1 MRRLVIVATAVV
13 LVDSTLY
20 AALTPLLPHYAD
32 RYDLSK
38 AGAGLLVASYAA
50 GSLVGGIPGG
60 LAAARIGPR
69 RAACAGLLT
78 VGLASVVFGL
88 ATTPWMLGIARFTQG
103 VGGALSWAGAFSWI
117 VASVP
122 RARRGE
128 AIGTAMGGA
137 VVGAMLGPVIGAVA
151 GLTNERAT
159 FLVFALIPTGF
170 ALLARRL
177 PESGTQR
184 AELRSL
190 ARGLR
195 DRRLLGGL
203 WLMTL
208 PSLLFGLMAVLVPL
222 HLDALGWGPAA
233 IGALWLVAAGIEAVI
248 NPFLGRL
255 IDRRGLRLPVVAAV
269 TASAAVAV
277 AFAFA
282 DSGVALALLVVVGA
296 FSFGALFTPGLA
308 LIASGADRA
317 GVAQALAFGAMSSAW
332 ALGNILG
339 PAGGGALARGTSD
352 GVAFVLG
359 AAAGHARR
367 HQPRRAPCREDRR
380 RTGGSAG
387 HVTPAPRAPQH

>member
-1 MRRLVIVATAVV
+1 VRRLVIVATAVV

-50 GSLVGGIPGG
+50 GSLIGGIPGG

-69 RAACAGLLT
+69 NAASAGLLT
-78 VGLASVVFGL
+78 VGLAGIVFGL
-88 ATTPWMLGIARFTQG
+88 ASAPWMLGVARFTQG

-122 RARRGE
+122 VARRGE

-151 GLTNERAT
+151 GVTNERAT
-159 FLVFALIPTGF
+159 FIAFALVPSGF
-170 ALLARRL
+170 ALAARRL
-177 PESGTQR
+177 PDSGTQR

-203 WLMTL
+203 WLMML
-208 PSLLFGLMAVLVPL
+208 PSLLFGLVVVLVPL

-233 IGALWLVAAGIEAVI
+233 IGALWLLAAGIEAVI

-255 IDRRGLRLPVVAAV
+255 IDRRGLRLPIVTAI
-269 TASAAVAV
+269 TASAAVTV

-282 DSGVALALLVVVGA
+282 GSAVVLALLVVAGA
-296 FSFGALFTPGLA
+296 LSFGALFTPGLA
-308 LIASGADRA
+308 LIAAGAERA
-317 GVAQALAFGAMSSAW
+317 GVAQALAFGAMSAAW

-359 AAAGHARR
+359 AAVCVATLAAISR
-367 HQPRRAPCREDRR
+367 
-380 RTGGSAG
+380 S
-387 HVTPAPRAPQH
+387 APRVGRIARGGRVAQPGA

>member
-32 RYDLSK
+32 QYNLSK
-38 AGAGLLVASYAA
+38 AGAGLLVASYAV

-60 LAAARIGPR
+60 LAAARVGPR

-78 VGLASVVFGL
+78 VSLASVVFGL

-122 RARRGE
+122 LARRGE

-137 VVGAMLGPVIGAVA
+137 VVGAMVGPVIGAVA
-151 GLTNERAT
+151 GLTNDRAT
-159 FLVFALIPTGF
+159 FLAFALIPAGF
-170 ALLARRL
+170 ALAARRL
-177 PESGTQR
+177 PDSGRQR

-233 IGALWLVAAGIEAVI
+233 IGGLWLAAAGIEAVI

-255 IDRRGLRLPVVAAV
+255 IDRRGLRLPVVTAV

-282 DSGVALALLVVVGA
+282 DSAAALALLVVVGA

-317 GVAQALAFGAMSSAW
+317 GVAQALAFGAMSAAW

-352 GVAFVLG
+352 GVAFALG
-359 AAAGHARR
+359 AAACLATLAAISR
-367 HQPRRAPCREDRR
+367 
-380 RTGGSAG
+380 
-387 HVTPAPRAPQH
+387 VAPRAGRIAGGGRVAQPDT

>member
-20 AALTPLLPHYAD
+20 GALTPLLPHYAD

-60 LAAARIGPR
+60 LAAARVGPR
-69 RAACAGLLT
+69 RAASAGLLT

-88 ATTPWMLGIARFTQG
+88 ATAPWMLGIARFTQG

-122 RARRGE
+122 ASRRGE

-137 VVGAMLGPVIGAVA
+137 VVGAMLGPLIGAVA
-151 GLTNERAT
+151 GLTNDRAT
-159 FLVFALIPTGF
+159 FLAFALIPSAC

-177 PESGTQR
+177 PDSGPQQ

-190 ARGLR
+190 VSGLR
-195 DRRLLGGL
+195 DRR
-203 WLMTL
+203 L

-222 HLDALGWGPAA
+222 HLDGLGWGPAA

-255 IDRRGLRLPVVAAV
+255 IDRRGLRLPIV
-269 TASAAVAV
+269 TAITVSAAVAV

-282 DSGVALALLVVVGA
+282 DSSAALAVLVVVGA
-296 FSFGALFTPGLA
+296 LSFGALFTPGLA
-308 LIASGADRA
+308 LIASGAERA
-317 GVAQALAFGAMSSAW
+317 GVAQALAFGAMSAAW
-332 ALGNILG
+332 ALGNIIG
-339 PAGGGALARGTSD
+339 PAGGGALARSTSD

-359 AAAGHARR
+359 AAACVATLAAISRTRYAGLAEAR
-367 HQPRRAPCREDRR
+367 A
-380 RTGGSAG
+380 
-387 HVTPAPRAPQH
+387 

>member
-1 MRRLVIVATAVV
+1 
-13 LVDSTLY
+13 
-20 AALTPLLPHYAD
+20 
-32 RYDLSK
+32 
-38 AGAGLLVASYAA
+38 
-50 GSLVGGIPGG
+50 
-60 LAAARIGPR
+60 
-69 RAACAGLLT
+69 
-78 VGLASVVFGL
+78 
-88 ATTPWMLGIARFTQG
+88 MLGIARFTQG

-122 RARRGE
+122 LARRGE

-137 VVGAMLGPVIGAVA
+137 VVGAMVGPVIGAVA
-151 GLTNERAT
+151 GLTNDRAT
-159 FLVFALIPTGF
+159 FLAFALIPAGF
-170 ALLARRL
+170 ALAARRL
-177 PESGTQR
+177 PDSGRQR

-233 IGALWLVAAGIEAVI
+233 IGGLWLAAAGIEAVI

-255 IDRRGLRLPVVAAV
+255 IDRRGLRLPVVTAV

-282 DSGVALALLVVVGA
+282 DSAAALALLVVVGA

-317 GVAQALAFGAMSSAW
+317 GVAQALAFGAMSAAW

-352 GVAFVLG
+352 GVAFALG
-359 AAAGHARR
+359 AAACLATLAAIS
-367 HQPRRAPCREDRR
+367 RA
-380 RTGGSAG
+380 
-387 HVTPAPRAPQH
+387 APRAGRIAGRGRVAQPDT